1 MDLFTELSTVIVFTA
16 ALAGIMRLLK
26 QPIVIGYILSGLLL
40 GPQFLNA
47 FQAHELLTVFSELG
61 IAILLFIVGL
71 HLSPAEVKGM
81 GKPVLLLGL
90 FQVIVS
96 GAFGFFLGYFLGFTT
111 FKSIYIATALTFSS
125 TIIVLKLLSDK
136 KDTEKL
142 YWRLTLGILL
152 FQDIVA
158 AVSLIFASGI
168 SGENPS
174 FASLGLLFAKGISVT
189 IVVFLIAR
197 YFLPR
202 LSAFFAKSQE
212 YLFVFSLAWGL
223 GLAFLFGY
231 IGLSIEIGALIAGV
245 TLSSTSY
252 SQEIG
257 ARLRT
262 LRDFFVVMFFI
273 SLGLQITDLDF
284 STMFVPLLVLL
295 FFTLVVK
302 PTIITFLML
311 ILGYNKKTAFFA
323 GISLGQISEFSM
335 ILLLLGV
342 KLGHIDTNLLSL
354 MTILAVISIT
364 VSTYMIMYTEKLYP
378 IFAPFLHKL
387 EKKKVKRESSIVSH
401 YDVLLFG
408 CNRVGYDFIKVF
420 KKLGSGFLPIDFDPD
435 IIASLQA
442 AGINCIYGDAEDI
455 EFLDEIN
462 VAEAKLVV
470 STIPDYEAN
479 SFLLMEIRKTNQNSM
494 VILLSYNIDEAIS
507 LYEKGATYVVLPH
520 FIGGE
525 FAAQLAEEAGFDI
538 NKVSGKR
545 DEHLNYLRERKR
557 LGHAHPVWAHNIIN
571 R

>member
-16 ALAGIMRLLK
+16 ALAGVMRLLK

-47 FQAHELLTVFSELG
+47 FQAHELLSVFSELG
-61 IAILLFIVGL
+61 VAILLFIVGL
-71 HLSPAEVKGM
+71 HLSPVEIKGM
-81 GKPVLLLGL
+81 GKPVLLLGF
-90 FQVIVS
+90 FQVLASVLM
-96 GAFGFFLGYFLGFTT
+96 GFFLCRALGF
-111 FKSIYIATALTFSS
+111 SNVQSVYVGVALAFSS

-142 YWRLTLGILL
+142 YWRITLGILL
-152 FQDIVA
+152 FQDIIA
-158 AVSLIFASGI
+158 AISLIFASGM
-168 SGENPS
+168 SGGGVS
-174 FASLGLLFAKGISVT
+174 FVNLALLLGKGVALT
-189 IVVFLIAR
+189 LVVFFVAKSL
-197 YFLPR
+197 LPR

-212 YLFVFSLAWGL
+212 YLFIFSLAWGL

-284 STMFVPLLVLL
+284 STMLVPLLSLL
-295 FFTLVVK
+295 IFTLLIK
-302 PTIITFLML
+302 PTIITLLLLAF
-311 ILGYNKKTAFFA
+311 GYNKKTAFFA

-335 ILLLLGV
+335 ILLLLGF

-354 MTILAVISIT
+354 MTILAVVSIT
-364 VSTYMIMYTEKLYP
+364 VSTYLIMYTEKLYP
-378 IFAPFLHKL
+378 FFAPLLHKF
-387 EKKKVKRESSIVSH
+387 EYKKVKRESSIVSR

-408 CNRVGYDFIKVF
+408 CNRVGYDFINVF

-435 IIASLQA
+435 IIAALQT
-442 AGINCIYGDAEDI
+442 AGINCVYGDAEDV
-455 EFLDEIN
+455 EFLNDIN
-462 VAEAKLVV
+462 VSQAKLVV

-479 SFLLMEIRKTNQNSM
+479 SFLLSEIRKTNTDSM

-525 FAAQLAEEAGFDI
+525 FAAQLAEEAGFDVS
-538 NKVSGKR
+538 KVTQKR
-545 DEHLNYLRERKR
+545 DEHINYLLERKR